1 MDHCRNS
8 IRRSDGET
16 AVGVGWIEWLGGG
29 DDPPRPRENISD
41 RVRHLQVGNS
51 TDSMKLKVRY
61 VVESGPTLERKEDD
75 YGQGSD

>member
-29 DDPPRPRENISD
+29 DDPPRPRRISAIGFAISKWGT
-41 RVRHLQVGNS
+41 Q
-51 TDSMKLKVRY
+51 
-61 VVESGPTLERKEDD
+61 
-75 YGQGSD
+75 QIQ